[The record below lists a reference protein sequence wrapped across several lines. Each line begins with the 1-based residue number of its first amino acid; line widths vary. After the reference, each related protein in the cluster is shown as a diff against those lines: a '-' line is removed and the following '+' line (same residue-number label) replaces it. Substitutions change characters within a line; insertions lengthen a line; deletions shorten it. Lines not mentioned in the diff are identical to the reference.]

1 MEKLSRISIHSLIRG
16 RTTIQPIG
24 EPLNACISIHSLI
37 RGRTQPRKS
46 VSLLY
51 RISIHSLIRGR
62 TLTNAA
68 DCNSHGKFQ
77 STPSYEGEPV
87 SEPISS
93 LTSYFNPLPH
103 TRENYIEW
111 GSTYLTLI
119 SIHSLIRGRTK
130 TIIGVLYALH
140 HFNPLPHT
148 RENNSM
154 SVQRIMAIYFNP
166 LPHTRENI

>member
-1 MEKLSRISIHSLIRG
+1 MISIHSLIRG

-103 TRENYIEW
+103 TRENVNTILLEYAETLFQ
-111 GSTYLTLI
+111 STPSYEGEPSPLFHLTPI
-119 SIHSLIRGRTK
+119 
-130 TIIGVLYALH
+130 
-140 HFNPLPHT
+140 
-148 RENNSM
+148 
-154 SVQRIMAIYFNP
+154 
-166 LPHTRENI
+166 